1 MAESEPMCMICI
13 EPFTKQPNKKRAQC
27 PYCNVSACVKCT
39 QTYLLETTDDPHC
52 MECRKAWTRETM
64 DTILLTTWLNGEFK
78 KHRENILLDR
88 EKARLPAAQ
97 LIIERRKR
105 AEEYY
110 PEREQ
115 LHEEIVELLKQ
126 VEEKERRMHEIN
138 TIIHIYN
145 AGQDPFESSNEKEH
159 MNRRTFIMPCPAKDC
174 RGFLSSAY
182 KCGVCDV
189 HVCPDCREVKGLDR
203 EADHTCDPN
212 TVETVR
218 AIKKE
223 TRPCPECGTNIFKI
237 EGCFAKDTPI
247 LLWNGN
253 TKMSQDIQ
261 IGDKLV
267 GDDGLVRNVIHTMS
281 GEDKLFEVKQ
291 NDGAPYI
298 VNSKHTLVLKYSGD
312 KHISWS
318 EKYKQ
323 WKVIWFDHD
332 EKRQRTKNF
341 KCTDIISKNDALNS
355 ANMFVS
361 SLNTPD
367 SIEITVDDYMKLDKW
382 SKKNMMGYKT
392 TNGIHWE
399 SKDISLDPYLLGI
412 WLGDGTDCNA
422 CIASNDS
429 EIQNYILDWCEN
441 NDAEMIHEHTVQF
454 RIRRRGAING
464 KDTQRLAISH
474 GSDSESCKGCQTKK
488 MGICDTPAK
497 PNEQFEQNMHKT
509 NPFIDELKKYNLL
522 QNKHIPQDYML
533 NSREV
538 RLKVLAGII
547 DSDGHVPIDQD
558 GKRVVIKLTNE
569 KLVKDCTVLSKS
581 LGFVVHTSKT
591 ERKNISMFGQ
601 PSKDYSDIYTIN
613 ISGEKLYEIP
623 TLLPRKKCVGTS
635 GNKDYMRTSIQI
647 IELGKGTYYGWT
659 VDNNHRF
666 LHEDFTVLR
675 NCDQMFCTNCK
686 CPFSWK
692 TGKKVSHGAIH
703 NPHYFEYIR
712 AANGGVMPRDP
723 GDIPCGA
730 HLPNAWTFE
739 REVIRRF
746 HGLAASDTDWLFQAL
761 RQITHIQ
768 HVDVPSLINR
778 AEDMDNTDHNIRYLR
793 KEIDEVQW
801 KRILQQREKR
811 RVKRDEMRMRLEAFV
826 ATCIDIYRPIMEQ
839 ARPVNDTTT
848 YNAAAIPEIK
858 KEMAKRLKTAREQLG
873 ALREIF
879 NEGMMSL
886 SKRYKCRVMQ
896 LSEKALARE
905 FKKYDSGRMKRVKNG
920 DGSTVEDDDVS
931 DEATQPA

>member
-1 MAESEPMCMICI
+1 MSESEPMCMICI

-88 EKARLPAAQ
+88 ERARLPAAQ

-126 VEEKERRMHEIN
+126 VEEKERRMHEID
-138 TIIHIYN
+138 TIIRIYN
-145 AGQDPFESSNEKEH
+145 AGQDPFENSNTKELIE
-159 MNRRTFIMPCPAKDC
+159 RRTFIMPCPAKEC
-174 RGFLSSAY
+174 RGFLSSVY

-189 HVCPDCREVKGLDR
+189 RVCPDCREVKGHDR
-203 EADHTCDPN
+203 EVEHTCDPN

-237 EGCFAKDTPI
+237 DGC
-247 LLWNGN
+247 
-253 TKMSQDIQ
+253 
-261 IGDKLV
+261 
-267 GDDGLVRNVIHTMS
+267 
-281 GEDKLFEVKQ
+281 
-291 NDGAPYI
+291 
-298 VNSKHTLVLKYSGD
+298 NS
-312 KHISWS
+312 
-318 EKYKQ
+318 
-323 WKVIWFDHD
+323 
-332 EKRQRTKNF
+332 
-341 KCTDIISKNDALNS
+341 
-355 ANMFVS
+355 
-361 SLNTPD
+361 
-367 SIEITVDDYMKLDKW
+367 
-382 SKKNMMGYKT
+382 
-392 TNGIHWE
+392 
-399 SKDISLDPYLLGI
+399 
-412 WLGDGTDCNA
+412 
-422 CIASNDS
+422 
-429 EIQNYILDWCEN
+429 
-441 NDAEMIHEHTVQF
+441 
-454 RIRRRGAING
+454 
-464 KDTQRLAISH
+464 
-474 GSDSESCKGCQTKK
+474 
-488 MGICDTPAK
+488 
-497 PNEQFEQNMHKT
+497 
-509 NPFIDELKKYNLL
+509 
-522 QNKHIPQDYML
+522 
-533 NSREV
+533 
-538 RLKVLAGII
+538 
-547 DSDGHVPIDQD
+547 
-558 GKRVVIKLTNE
+558 
-569 KLVKDCTVLSKS
+569 
-581 LGFVVHTSKT
+581 
-591 ERKNISMFGQ
+591 
-601 PSKDYSDIYTIN
+601 
-613 ISGEKLYEIP
+613 
-623 TLLPRKKCVGTS
+623 
-635 GNKDYMRTSIQI
+635 
-647 IELGKGTYYGWT
+647 
-659 VDNNHRF
+659 
-666 LHEDFTVLR
+666 
-675 NCDQMFCTNCK
+675 MFCTNCK
-686 CPFSWK
+686 CPFDWK
-692 TGKKVSHGAIH
+692 SGKKITHGAIH

-723 GDIPCGA
+723 GDIQCGT

-768 HVDVPSLINR
+768 HVDIPSLINR

-811 RVKRDEMRMRLEAFV
+811 RVKRDDMRMRLEAFV
-826 ATCIDIYRPIMEQ
+826 AACIDMYRPIMEQ

-858 KEMAKRLKTAREQLG
+858 KEMAKRLKTAREQLD

-879 NEGMMSL
+879 NGGMMTL

-905 FKKYDSGRMKRVKNG
+905 FKKFDSGRMKRVKQG
-920 DGSTVEDDDVS
+920 DSSTVDDEDDGDV
-931 DEATQPA
+931 EETTQPA